1 MEIKPFGTWTD
12 EMPKSVMTFLVAI
25 LAVLTVNSARAA
37 ELVMFEQAG
46 CAWCIRWNKEIG
58 AAYPN
63 TPEGRIAPLRRVD
76 IHEPMPD
83 DLANIRVERFT
94 PTFVLVE
101 NGEEIGRMR
110 GYTGDEFFWFLLG
123 EMLQKL
129 ERPKAG

>member
-1 MEIKPFGTWTD
+1 MARPVK
-12 EMPKSVMTFLVAI
+12 TFLF
-25 LAVLTVNSARAA
+25 AVLAAIAAATAAPAA

-58 AAYPN
+58 PAYPN

-76 IHEPMPD
+76 IHEPLPD
-83 DLANIRVERFT
+83 DLAGIRKERFT

-101 NGEEIGRMR
+101 NGEEVGRMR
-110 GYTGDEFFWFLLG
+110 GYTGDEFFWFLLA

-129 ERPKAG
+129 DRAKAG

>member
-1 MEIKPFGTWTD
+1 MARPVK
-12 EMPKSVMTFLVAI
+12 TFLFAALAAVA
-25 LAVLTVNSARAA
+25 AATAAPAA

-58 AAYPN
+58 PAYPN

-76 IHEPMPD
+76 IHEPLPD
-83 DLANIRVERFT
+83 DLAGIRKERFT

-101 NGEEIGRMR
+101 NGEEVGRMR
-110 GYTGDEFFWFLLG
+110 GYTGDEFFWFLLA

-129 ERPKAG
+129 DRAKAG